1 MLTPFPSP
9 LTGSSARA
17 ATGSRVEL
25 ELNDP
30 AFIADP
36 YPVYATLRDQA
47 PVCYLADLD
56 VWVLS
61 RHSDVRDALRDPTI
75 FSSDLADIARGL
87 TANPFNPAMKI
98 PRPLA
103 ALFARV
109 PWTRVL
115 LTSDPPEH
123 TVLRR
128 KISKAFTPRMIASW
142 EPRVR
147 EITERLVADLGAGDA
162 MGRADLVRDL
172 ASPLPTMVIAEM
184 LGVPPERHHDFKGW
198 SDDLVG
204 ALLSGG
210 SILRGVSSAIKISVF
225 FARIVRK
232 RRSQPA
238 GDLVSLLVAGD
249 GDNALTLRELV
260 TFCVLLLVAGN
271 ETSTNLIANASL
283 ALFAHPDVH
292 QKLLAN
298 PALADRVVEETLRFD
313 NPVQSLLRVT
323 TTEVSIGADT
333 IPPGS
338 KVLLVIGSA
347 NRDPRHVRDPD
358 TFRLDREPNDH
369 LGFGTGIHF
378 CIGAPLA
385 RLEARVALETLFRRF
400 SAITSV
406 GQPERINGPVLRG
419 LRSLP
424 ITVAC
429 GGEEP
434 GRNRLGRM
442 TTEASEGWP

>member
-1 MLTPFPSP
+1 MRPPAP
-9 LTGSSARA
+9 CRAARA
-17 ATGSRVEL
+17 GTGSRVKL

-30 AFIADP
+30 AFIANP
-36 YPVYATLRDQA
+36 YPVYATLRDHA
-47 PVCYLADLD
+47 AVHYLADLD

-61 RHSDVRDALRDPTI
+61 RDADVGAALRDPTT
-75 FSSDLADIARGL
+75 FSSDLANIARGL
-87 TANPFNPAMKI
+87 TVNPFNPAMKI

-103 ALFARV
+103 ALAARI
-109 PWTRVL
+109 PWARVL

-128 KISKAFTPRMIASW
+128 KISKAFTPRMIANW

-147 EITERLVADLGAGDA
+147 DITERLVADLGAGDPT
-162 MGRADLVRDL
+162 GRADLVRDL

-184 LGVPPERHHDFKGW
+184 LGVPPERHHDFKRW

-210 SILRGVSSAIKISVF
+210 SILRGVTSAIKISVF

-232 RRSQPA
+232 RRSEPA
-238 GDLVSLLVAGD
+238 DDLVSLLVAGD
-249 GDNALTLRELV
+249 GESALTLRELI

-271 ETSTNLIANASL
+271 ETSTNVIANAML
-283 ALFAHPDVH
+283 ALFAQPDVQ
-292 QKLLAN
+292 QKLRAD

-313 NPVQSLLRVT
+313 NPVQGLLRVT
-323 TTEVSIGADT
+323 TTDVSVGPET
-333 IPPGS
+333 IPRGS
-338 KVLLVIGSA
+338 KVLIMIGSA
-347 NRDPRHVRDPD
+347 NRDPRRICDPD
-358 TFRLDREPNDH
+358 TFRLDRETNGH

-400 SAITSV
+400 PAITPA
-406 GQPERINGPVLRG
+406 GQPERINSPVLRG
-419 LRSLP
+419 LVSLP
-424 ITVAC
+424 ITVARG
-429 GGEEP
+429 GGEP
-434 GRNRLGRM
+434 R
-442 TTEASEGWP
+442 SSQQ